1 MGLQTCVHHDTVF
14 ARFSVA
20 GTFALAFRLAA
31 LVAGCRNKGCT
42 MSINKGR
49 QNDVP
54 LLLLLRTVFSLFAFV
69 PDRPEPGIAG
79 SSVISSAASSYSLN
93 DIVCCIEEISRLG
106 FTIADEAELDGQE
119 LDMSGDSDP
128 NR

>member
-1 MGLQTCVHHDTVF
+1 
-14 ARFSVA
+14 
-20 GTFALAFRLAA
+20 
-31 LVAGCRNKGCT
+31 

-69 PDRPEPGIAG
+69 PDRPGIAG

-93 DIVCCIEEISRLG
+93 DMVCCIEEISMLG

>member
-1 MGLQTCVHHDTVF
+1 
-14 ARFSVA
+14 
-20 GTFALAFRLAA
+20 
-31 LVAGCRNKGCT
+31 

-49 QNDVP
+49 QDDVP

-69 PDRPEPGIAG
+69 PDRPERPGIAG

-93 DIVCCIEEISRLG
+93 DMVCCIEEISMLG